1 MSVRTTFVAGCA
13 AAGVAVACW
22 GASFVATRFA
32 LDALTPIGLV
42 FVRVWLAA
50 IFLLAVCRRRQRRH
64 ANTSLFPRL
73 ADQPTCAALGILFA
87 LHLTIQAVG
96 LKHTTAVNT
105 GWIIGLIPAMI
116 AVVSHFLGKQRL
128 RTKGWFGIGLA
139 LSGVMLVMSAS
150 LPDFANAR
158 FGDLLQLTSCA
169 TWTLYTVMGVG
180 AVQRNGS
187 LRVTTYVMITAGI
200 AISPLL
206 YYADLAHSTPDLR
219 IVGAVLFLAIP
230 CGGVALFLWSYATR
244 VIGTTRTGAFLYFEP
259 LVTLAVAVPL
269 LHEPV
274 ARLTLAGAACIF
286 GGVWLVAYGVRKER
300 KR

>member
-1 MSVRTTFVAGCA
+1 MRTTFIAGCA
-13 AAGVAVACW
+13 AAGVAVVFW

-73 ADQPTCAALGILFA
+73 ADQPACVALGILLA
-87 LHLTIQAVG
+87 VHITIQAVG

-105 GWIIGLIPAMI
+105 GWIIGLIPVMI

-128 RTKGWFGIGLA
+128 RTKGWFGIGLS
-139 LSGVMLVMSAS
+139 LSGVMLVISAS
-150 LPDFANAR
+150 LPDFADAR
-158 FGDLLQLTSCA
+158 FGDMLQLISCA
-169 TWTLYTVMGVG
+169 TWTLYTVLGVG
-180 AVQRNGS
+180 AVQRNGA
-187 LRVTTYVMITAGI
+187 LRVTSYVLIVAGI
-200 AISPLL
+200 AASPMLL
-206 YYADLAHSTPDLR
+206 YMDMTHSTPDLR
-219 IVGAVLFLAIP
+219 TVLAVLFLAIP
-230 CGGVALFLWSYATR
+230 CSGTALFLWSYATK

-274 ARLTLAGAACIF
+274 TRLTLAGAACIF
-286 GGVWLVAYGVRKER
+286 GGVWLVAYGVSKDR